1 VKAEIITIGD
11 EILIGQI
18 IDTNSAWL
26 AEQFN
31 LNGIEIY
38 QITSV
43 HDDVDHITEALR
55 KAEQKV
61 DLVLITGGLG
71 PTKDDIT
78 KVALC
83 RYFNTRLV
91 FHEPTFNWIK
101 ERFKN
106 RNIDLNK
113 LNRDQALLPEAC
125 QVLHNKVGT
134 APGMW
139 FEKNDTIFISVPGVP
154 FEMQYLTEQEIL
166 PRVQQ
171 NSKTKAIFHK
181 TIQTQGLPESM
192 LAERLENWESSLP
205 HNIKLAYLPNPM
217 SVRLRLSAMGADT
230 EVLKKQVND
239 EIERLK
245 QLIPDFLFGYDNE
258 TLAEVT
264 GRMLLENNQTLAV
277 AESCT
282 GGYISHLLTLVPG
295 SSAYY
300 KGGVTAYSNETKV
313 NILDVSRE
321 VLQKYGAVSEQVIRQ
336 MAEGVRNEFETDYA
350 VATSGIA
357 GPGGGSAEKP
367 VGTVWIAVSG
377 TNHTVVR
384 KYVFGDNRER
394 NIIRA
399 SQTAI
404 QLLRN
409 MLLEDNKSKKT
420 QQVPG

>member
-1 VKAEIITIGD
+1 MKAEIITIGD

-18 IDTNSAWL
+18 IDTNSAWI

-38 QITSV
+38 QVTSV
-43 HDDVDHITEALR
+43 HDDVDHIAEALA
-55 KAEQKV
+55 KAEEKV
-61 DLVLITGGLG
+61 DLVLLTGGLG

-78 KVALC
+78 KIALC
-83 RYFNTRLV
+83 RYFNTRLA

-113 LNRDQALLPEAC
+113 LNRDQALMPEAC

-154 FEMQYLTEQEIL
+154 FEMMYLVEHEIL
-166 PRVQQ
+166 PRLQK
-171 NSKTKAIFHK
+171 NGKAKAIFHK

-192 LAERLENWESSLP
+192 LAERIENWELSLP
-205 HNIKLAYLPNPM
+205 KNIKLAYLPNPM
-217 SVRLRLSAMGADT
+217 SVRLRLSAIGTSLD
-230 EVLKKQVND
+230 ELKQQVAEETD
-239 EIERLK
+239 RLK
-245 QLIPDFLFGYDNE
+245 QLIPEHIFGYDNE

-264 GRMLLENNQTLAV
+264 GRLLLDRGLTLAV

-282 GGYISHLLTLVPG
+282 GGYTSHLLTLVPG

-300 KGGVTAYSNETKV
+300 KGGITAYSNELKENLLNV
-313 NILDVSRE
+313 PSDVINE
-321 VLQKYGAVSEQVIRQ
+321 HGAVSEPVVRQ
-336 MAEGVRNEFETDYA
+336 MAEGVRKVFNAGYSL
-350 VATSGIA
+350 ATSGIA
-357 GPGGGSAEKP
+357 GPGGGTDEKP

-377 TNHTVVR
+377 PQKTVTE
-384 KYVFGDNRER
+384 KYIFGDNRER
-394 NIIRA
+394 NIIRS
-399 SQTAI
+399 SQTAL
-404 QLLRN
+404 QMLRR
-409 MLLEDNKSKKT
+409 MLLDDVKSS
-420 QQVPG
+420 